1 MAKLTDLAVR
11 NAKPKDKRYE
21 RSDNGSGLW
30 LVVQPSGH
38 KSYITRTRLNGVP
51 IKVTHGDTTAL
62 SLADARVRN
71 AEAIK
76 QAKQGIDPRDAKKL
90 AKAKRQIAE
99 ANTFEAIALLHLDTN
114 KMKKLRTIHQVR
126 DRLERL
132 VFPLIGDKPVADI
145 KRSQFAAVLDHIERV
160 NGAVTADR
168 TLSAIRGVLDFY
180 ADRDDDYIV
189 PLKKGMARTSPT
201 DNARKRILDNDEIRK
216 LWGTGNRF
224 AKFLLLTGAR
234 RDEVASLQWKEIVGT
249 DWTLPAAR
257 NQKTKLDLI
266 RPLSKAAMALLPS
279 RGQPDEYVFGR
290 TPDVP
295 LRGFT
300 RLKARLDAESGIK
313 DWVLHDLRRTARS
326 LMSRAR
332 VPSDHAELVLG
343 HVLKGVR
350 GIYDRHDYHSEKA
363 HALEAL
369 AHQIELIT
377 NPPKGNVRQLRR
389 A

>member
-1 MAKLTDLAVR
+1 
-11 NAKPKDKRYE
+11 
-21 RSDNGSGLW
+21 
-30 LVVQPSGH
+30 
-38 KSYITRTRLNGVP
+38 
-51 IKVTHGDTTAL
+51 
-62 SLADARVRN
+62 
-71 AEAIK
+71 
-76 QAKQGIDPRDAKKL
+76 
-90 AKAKRQIAE
+90 
-99 ANTFEAIALLHLDTN
+99 
-114 KMKKLRTIHQVR
+114 
-126 DRLERL
+126 

-145 KRSQFAAVLDHIERV
+145 KRSQFAAVLDYIERV

-189 PLKKGMARTSPT
+189 PLKKGMTRTSQT

-234 RDEVASLQWKEIVGT
+234 RDEVASMQWKEIVIT

-279 RGQPDEYVFGR
+279 RGQPDEYVFGN
-290 TPDVP
+290 TPDKP

-300 RLKARLDAESGIK
+300 QLKARLDAETGIK

-332 VPSDHAELVLG
+332 VPTDHAEQVLG

-350 GIYDRHDYHSEKA
+350 GIYDRHDYHNEKA

-369 AHQIELIT
+369 AHQIQLIT
-377 NPPKGNVRQLRR
+377 SPPKGGNVRQLKR